1 MTLIVP
7 PAARVGATLAEIG
20 TPSLLIELDAFDVNV
35 RGMAGFAASC
45 GVALRPHAKAHKSV
59 EIARRQIAAGA
70 LGVCCQKLSEAYP
83 FAAAGIESIHVSNE
97 FIGADKVAMAIE
109 LAAHTRLSVCVDSLP
124 QVAVL
129 SVAAASAGVTI
140 DVLPEVDVG
149 QRRCGVNR
157 PDDLLRLV
165 DAIAE
170 HAALRFG
177 GIQAYHGGAQHIE
190 SWQARK
196 EAAELAAQRAAEF
209 VSALE
214 RRGVRVPVVTG
225 GGTGTVEFDARSGV
239 YTEVQPG
246 SYVFGDGAYG
256 SLEWTAFD
264 KPQQSLHILSTIMSA
279 PRPGIA
285 VCDVGLK
292 GLAVDSG
299 LPRQVAPLPSPLSRL
314 PMPAL
319 ALAYAGAND
328 EHGMLDVV
336 NDRDQ
341 MTEPLIGQRVLIV
354 PGHCDPTVNLYDEF
368 VCVRGGRVEAV
379 WKVDARGLSR

>member
-1 MTLIVP
+1 MTLVAP
-7 PAARVGATLAEIG
+7 PAARLGATLAEIG
-20 TPSLLIELDAFDVNV
+20 TPSLLIELDAFEANV
-35 RGMAGFAASC
+35 RGMAEFTASC

-59 EIARRQIAAGA
+59 DIARRQVAAGA
-70 LGVCCQKLSEAYP
+70 VGVCCQKLSEAYP

-97 FIGADKVAMAIE
+97 FVGADKVAMAVE

-129 SVAAASAGVTI
+129 GLAAAEAGVRI
-140 DVLPEVDVG
+140 DVLPEIDVG
-149 QRRCGVNR
+149 QRRCGVTR

-165 DAIAE
+165 DAIAQ

-177 GIQAYHGGAQHIE
+177 GIQAYHGGAQHIA
-190 SWQARK
+190 SWQARG
-196 EAAELAAQRAAEF
+196 EAAKLAAQRASEF
-209 VSALE
+209 VSVLRA
-214 RRGVRVPVVTG
+214 RGVDVPVVTG

-246 SYVFGDGAYG
+246 SYVFGDGDYG
-256 SLEWTAFD
+256 SIEWTALD
-264 KPQQSLHILSTIMSA
+264 RPRQSLFILSTIMSA
-279 PRPGIA
+279 TRPGMA

-299 LPRQVAPLPSPLSRL
+299 LPREVTALSRVET
-314 PMPAL
+314 PE
-319 ALAYAGAND
+319 LAYVGAND
-328 EHGMLDVV
+328 EHGMLDVAGGLE
-336 NDRDQ
+336 RG
-341 MTEPLIGQRVLIV
+341 TESLVGQRVLIV

-368 VCVRGGRVEAV
+368 VCVRAAQVEAL

>member
-1 MTLIVP
+1 
-7 PAARVGATLAEIG
+7 
-20 TPSLLIELDAFDVNV
+20 LLIELDAFDANV
-35 RGMAGFAASC
+35 RGMAEFAASC

-59 EIARRQIAAGA
+59 AIARRQIAAGA
-70 LGVCCQKLSEAYP
+70 VGVCCQKLSEAYP

-97 FIGADKVAMAIE
+97 FVGADKVAMAVE
-109 LAAHTRLSVCVDSLP
+109 LAACTHLSVCVDWLP
-124 QVAVL
+124 QVAVFG
-129 SVAAASAGVTI
+129 VAAARAGVTI

-149 QRRCGVNR
+149 QRRCGVTR

-170 HAALRFG
+170 HPALRFG
-177 GIQAYHGGAQHIE
+177 GIQAYHGGAQHIA
-190 SWQARK
+190 SWQARR
-196 EAAELAAQRAAEF
+196 EAAGLAAQRAAEF

-214 RRGVRVPVVTG
+214 RHGFRAPVVTG
-225 GGTGTVEFDARSGV
+225 GGTGTVEFDARSGI
-239 YTEVQPG
+239 YTEVQAG

-264 KPQQSLHILSTIMSA
+264 KPRQSLHILSTIMSA

-299 LPRQVAPLPSPLSRL
+299 LPRQVVSLPPPLCALE
-314 PMPAL
+314 MPE
-319 ALAYAGAND
+319 LAYVGASD
-328 EHGMLDVV
+328 EHGMLDVA
-336 NDRDQ
+336 NDREYV
-341 MTEPLIGQRVLIV
+341 TEPLIGQRVLIV

-368 VCVRGGRVEAV
+368 VCVRGARVEAV
-379 WKVDARGLSR
+379 WKVDARGLLR